1 MTPSCKSRSK
11 KFPAWLLKKR
21 RSTNMKKRMLA
32 MKINP
37 LDAVEAVAVVLVEAI
52 VVVVED
58 PLVVAVVEP

>member
-1 MTPSCKSRSK
+1 
-11 KFPAWLLKKR
+11 
-21 RSTNMKKRMLA
+21 MKKRMLA

-37 LDAVEAVAVVLVEAI
+37 QDAVEAVAVVLVEAI